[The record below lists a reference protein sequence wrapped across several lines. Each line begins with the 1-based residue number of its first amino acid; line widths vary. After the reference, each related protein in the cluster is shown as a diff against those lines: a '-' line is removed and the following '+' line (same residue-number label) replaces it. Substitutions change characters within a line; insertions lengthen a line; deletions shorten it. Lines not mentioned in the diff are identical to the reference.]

1 VSILC
6 YIIHFDKVIYKSE
19 TKEVIVMTQENVLIA
34 LINTIKKNHWCFQH
48 GGSCHLCSS
57 HKVTHALKMI
67 PREQIEQA
75 FLEINEDTPDIEKML
90 EPLQRLFSYFH
101 KRAPLENVIDVDTIS
116 KHWSAK
122 SNHSP
127 ECIYALLLN
136 RKMLQKKLHP
146 SHKHTY
152 PCDFDGRGK
161 YHDSEEETMMRQG
174 WYER

>member
-1 VSILC
+1 
-6 YIIHFDKVIYKSE
+6 
-19 TKEVIVMTQENVLIA
+19 MTQENVLIA
-34 LINTIKKNHWCFQH
+34 LINTIKKNRWCFQY

-57 HKVTHALKMI
+57 YKVTQALKLI
-67 PREQIEQA
+67 PSEQIEQA
-75 FLEINEDTPDIEKML
+75 FLEINEDIPDIEEML
-90 EPLQRLFSYFH
+90 EPLQKLLSYFE
-101 KRAPLENVIDVDTIS
+101 KGAPIENVIDVEKIL

-122 SNHSP
+122 SKHTP

-136 RKMLQKKLHP
+136 KRMLHKKLYP
-146 SHKHTY
+146 LHKHTY